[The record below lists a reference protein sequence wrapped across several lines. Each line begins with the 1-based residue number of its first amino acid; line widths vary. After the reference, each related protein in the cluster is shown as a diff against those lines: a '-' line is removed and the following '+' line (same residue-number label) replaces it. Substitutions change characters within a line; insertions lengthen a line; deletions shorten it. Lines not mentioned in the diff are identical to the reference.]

1 MILNLRAGV
10 RPSGRPRAISFA
22 GPLYSPPM
30 RTLCVALVLLAVP
43 MNAASASAPRI
54 FISVDMEGIAGVVS
68 GEQLSPTGFEYERF
82 RALMTE
88 EANAAIAAARAAGA
102 GEIVVADSHGS
113 MQNLLVE
120 KLPADVQ
127 IVRGSPRPLGMM
139 QGIDASFGGVI
150 FIGYHASTTNPAGVR
165 AHTMSSANLADLRLN
180 GVSVTEGAWNAA
192 LAGHFGVPVIAVS
205 GDEAAVTEVAT
216 MVAGVETATVKW
228 PYGFH
233 AARSL
238 TPQAARDAIAAAVRR
253 GMEKRAAIA
262 PYRVK
267 APVEMEI
274 RFKSYRP
281 SEVLSWLPGVRRTDA
296 HSIAH
301 TAADMV
307 EAYRF
312 LEFVLT
318 YQADLQP

>member
-1 MILNLRAGV
+1 MMLA
-10 RPSGRPRAISFA
+10 
-22 GPLYSPPM
+22 
-30 RTLCVALVLLAVP
+30 LCLAAAL
-43 MNAASASAPRI
+43 RI
-54 FISVDMEGIAGVVS
+54 FVSVDMEGIAGVVS
-68 GEQLSPTGFEYERF
+68 GDQLSSSGFEYERF
-82 RALMTE
+82 RGLMTE

-102 GEIVVADSHGS
+102 TEFVVADSHGS

-139 QGIDASFGGVI
+139 QGIDASFGGAI

-165 AHTMSSANLADLRLN
+165 AHSFSSANLADVRLN
-180 GVSVTEGAWNAA
+180 GVSMTEGAWNAA
-192 LAGHFGVPVIAVS
+192 LAGHYGVPVIAVS
-205 GDEAAVTEVAT
+205 GDEAAVAEVTA
-216 MVAGVETATVKW
+216 MVPGAAGAVVKW

-233 AARSL
+233 AARTL
-238 TPQAARDAIAAAVRR
+238 TPQAARDAITAAVQR
-253 GMEKRAAIA
+253 GMAKRPA
-262 PYRVK
+262 PYQVK
-267 APVEMEI
+267 APLEVEI

-281 SEVLSWLPGVRRTDA
+281 SEILAYLPVVRRIDA
-296 HSIAH
+296 HTVAY